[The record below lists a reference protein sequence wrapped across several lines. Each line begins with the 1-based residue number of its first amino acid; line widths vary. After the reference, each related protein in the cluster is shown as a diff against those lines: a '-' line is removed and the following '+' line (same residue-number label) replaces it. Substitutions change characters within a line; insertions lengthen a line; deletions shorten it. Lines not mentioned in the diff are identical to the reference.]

1 MISEFFNQFL
11 YRPLLNILVILCLF
25 LPGKDFGL
33 AIIVLTVFLK
43 SLLLPLT
50 TKTLKNQK
58 NIKKI
63 QPKLKKI
70 QKKYKDDEVKQVEE
84 LKKLYDKYEINPFT
98 SLTPLLVQFPIL
110 IALYQVFLRD
120 FNQENL
126 YSFIPNIQEI
136 NYSFFGINL
145 TNSSLILAIVAIVI
159 YFFQLQ
165 FSLKNNKKK
174 SMGVPQQFMPY
185 FFSLITFM
193 VLTRIPAAVS
203 LYLATSSLFA
213 IIQKNILQ
221 KNESK

>member
-1 MISEFFNQFL
+1 
-11 YRPLLNILVILCLF
+11 LF

-126 YSFIPNIQEI
+126 YGFIPNIQEI

>member
-11 YRPLLNILVILCLF
+11 YRPLLNILVVLCLF

-33 AIIVLTVFLK
+33 AVIVLTVFLK

-50 TKTLKNQK
+50 AKTLKNQ
-58 NIKKI
+58 NDIKKI

-84 LKKLYDKYEINPFT
+84 LKKLYDKYDINPFA
-98 SLTPLLVQFPIL
+98 SLTPLLIQFPIL

-120 FNQENL
+120 LSQENL

-145 TNSSLILAIVAIVI
+145 TNSSLVLATIAIVI

-165 FSLKNNKKK
+165 FS
-174 SMGVPQQFMPY
+174 
-185 FFSLITFM
+185 
-193 VLTRIPAAVS
+193 
-203 LYLATSSLFA
+203 
-213 IIQKNILQ
+213 
-221 KNESK
+221 

>member
-126 YSFIPNIQEI
+126 YGFIPNIQEI